1 MRTNPVQPLQPADER
16 PETGAALHVAI
27 IMDGNGRWAK
37 ARGLPRSAGHK
48 RGADAVKR
56 VVKGAGALGVRYLT
70 LFGFSSEN
78 WQRPEP
84 EVRDLMGLL
93 RYYLEN
99 DIAEL
104 VDNGIRLHVIGD
116 RSRFS
121 PETVAL
127 IEEAERKTGANTKM
141 DLTIALSYGGRQEII
156 AATRSLARACA
167 EGRMT
172 PEAIDE
178 AAFSSRLFT
187 AGTPD
192 PDLLIRTSGEQR
204 ISNFLLWQLAYTELV
219 FTDTLWPDFG
229 QAELEAAIATYRS
242 RERRYGAV
250 TS

>member
-16 PETGAALHVAI
+16 PDPGTPLHVAI

-37 ARGLPRSAGHK
+37 ARGLPRTAGHK

-78 WQRPEP
+78 WQRPET

-104 VDNGIRLHVIGD
+104 VDNGIQLHVIGD
-116 RSRFS
+116 RSRFA

-127 IEEAERKTGANTKM
+127 IEQAERKTGANANM
-141 DLTIALSYGGRQEII
+141 LLTIALSYGGRQEII
-156 AATRSLARACA
+156 AAARALAEDCA
-167 EGRMT
+167 AGRMT
-172 PEAIDE
+172 PQEINED
-178 AAFSSRLFT
+178 AFSQRLFT